1 MPIYYNDK
9 VYRNIPQQV
18 GKNKEDIENL
28 KETTYATEQVEE
40 LPETGEEK
48 KVYLVPDGE
57 NLAQYIW
64 ENEEYVQ
71 IGSNPDLSHL
81 PSPAY
86 VTIAEKPEGLSYGLR
101 IRNNGW
107 TSDLQQEGGVKIEL
121 TGTSVKTSKIEAS
134 EIELGNASTAGVGKI
149 TLHNPEQGNQGDW
162 YIGSDSQSQGLK
174 LAQVGQTGIT
184 ISRPKLEPMTSN
196 YWALGSQNS
205 KWKDLWLSGELKDG
219 SNSIKINQIAT
230 KSDPSQPILVGSFNS
245 TGTIDVAA
253 STLPDGVYMFTYAYA
268 QGIVYVNNTQIT
280 TATSY
285 GAPIRADIPVVYS
298 GYPTWEARPGNL
310 RISKAAD
317 EHYLIQVSDGTH
329 HAYEGAELYAIKIN
343 II

>member
-1 MPIYYNDK
+1 MAIEINGK
-9 VYRNIPQQV
+9 LYRNIPQQV
-18 GKNKEDIENL
+18 GKNQEDIENL

-64 ENEEYVQ
+64 KNEEYVQ
-71 IGSNPDLSHL
+71 IGSNPDLSN
-81 PSPAY
+81 Y
-86 VTIAEKPEGLSYGLR
+86 VTLDTDQTITGEKSFSADVNIDGEISLGSAE
-101 IRNNGW
+101 
-107 TSDLQQEGGVKIEL
+107 
-121 TGTSVKTSKIEAS
+121 
-134 EIELGNASTAGVGKI
+134 TAGVGKI

-162 YIGSDSQSQGLK
+162 YIGSESQSQGLK

-184 ISRPKLEPMTSN
+184 ISRPKLEPMTNN
-196 YWALGSQNS
+196 YWSLGSQNS
-205 KWKDLWLSGELKDG
+205 KWKELWLSGELKDG

-230 KSDPSQPILVGSFNS
+230 KSDPTQPILVGSFNS

-268 QGIVYVNNTQIT
+268 QGIAYVNNTQIT
-280 TATSY
+280 TATGY
-285 GAPIRADIPVVYS
+285 GTPIRADIPVVYS

-310 RISKAAD
+310 RISKGAD
-317 EHYLIQVSDGTH
+317 NHYLIQVSDGTH
-329 HAYEGAELYAIKIN
+329 YAYEGAELYAIKIN